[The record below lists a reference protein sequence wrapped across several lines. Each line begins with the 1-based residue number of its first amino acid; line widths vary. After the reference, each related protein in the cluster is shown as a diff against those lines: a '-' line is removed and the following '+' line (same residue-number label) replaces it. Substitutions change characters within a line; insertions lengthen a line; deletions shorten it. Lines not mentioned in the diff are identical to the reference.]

1 MPPGLLAPAAALRLS
16 PPREVGVSIISLTE
30 NRMTAINIES
40 ARHNMVVSQI
50 RTGSVLDDRILELVG
65 RGPRHDFVP
74 DALRN
79 LAFVDM
85 QIPLGAGEV
94 MMAPLVE
101 ARLLQELAIKP
112 TDKILEIGTG
122 SGYLTWLLAQLGARV
137 HSVEIRPEFTDRASG
152 RLAAH
157 GASNVELEIGDG
169 ARGWDKHAPYD
180 VILVSGSLPLLPEA
194 FKKNLALGGRLAA
207 IVGRSP
213 AMEARLVTRI
223 GESGFDTRGLFE
235 TDLPPLKN
243 ALAPSAFVF

>member
-1 MPPGLLAPAAALRLS
+1 
-16 PPREVGVSIISLTE
+16 
-30 NRMTAINIES
+30 MTAINIES

-65 RGPRHDFVP
+65 RGPRQDFVP

-85 QIPLGAGEV
+85 QIPLGHGEV

-122 SGYLTWLLAQLGARV
+122 SGYMTWLLAQLGAKV
-137 HSVEIRPEFTDRASG
+137 HSVEIRAEFTDRASG

-157 GASNVELEIGDG
+157 GARNVELEIGDG
-169 ARGWDKHAPYD
+169 ARGWDRHAPYD
-180 VILVSGSLPLLPEA
+180 VILVTGSLPLLPDG
-194 FKKNLALGGRLAA
+194 FKKSLTVGGRLIA

-213 AMEARLVTRI
+213 AMEAQLISRI
-223 GESGFDTRGLFE
+223 TESGFNIRGLFE
-235 TDLPPLKN
+235 TDLPPLQN

>member
-1 MPPGLLAPAAALRLS
+1 
-16 PPREVGVSIISLTE
+16 
-30 NRMTAINIES
+30 MTAINIES

-65 RGPRHDFVP
+65 RGPRQDFVP

-85 QIPLGAGEV
+85 QIPLGHGEV

-122 SGYLTWLLAQLGARV
+122 SGYMTWLLAQLGAKV
-137 HSVEIRPEFTDRASG
+137 HSVEIRAEFTDRASG

-157 GASNVELEIGDG
+157 GARNVELEIGDG
-169 ARGWDKHAPYD
+169 ARGWDRQQPYNA
-180 VILVSGSLPLLPEA
+180 ILITGSLPILPNTFRET
-194 FKKNLALGGRLAA
+194 LATGGRLIA
-207 IVGRSP
+207 IVGQHP
-213 AMEARLVTRI
+213 AMEVKRIRRLDQRSFQE
-223 GESGFDTRGLFE
+223 ESLFE
-235 TDLPPLKN
+235 TSIPPLRN
-243 ALAPSAFVF
+243 AIEPSRFVF

>member
-1 MPPGLLAPAAALRLS
+1 
-16 PPREVGVSIISLTE
+16 
-30 NRMTAINIES
+30 MTAINIES

-65 RGPRHDFVP
+65 RGPRQDFVP

-85 QIPLGAGEV
+85 QIPLGHGEV

-112 TDKILEIGTG
+112 ADKILEIGTG
-122 SGYLTWLLAQLGARV
+122 SGYMTWLLAQLGGKV
-137 HSVEIRPEFTDRASG
+137 HSVEIRAEFTDRASG

-157 GASNVELEIGDG
+157 GARNVELEIGDG
-169 ARGWDKHAPYD
+169 ARGWDRHAPYD
-180 VILVSGSLPLLPEA
+180 VILVTGSLPLLPDG
-194 FKKNLALGGRLAA
+194 FKKSLTVGGRLIA

-213 AMEARLVTRI
+213 AMEAQLISRI
-223 GESGFDTRGLFE
+223 TESGFNIRGLFE
-235 TDLPPLKN
+235 TDLPPLQN

>member
-1 MPPGLLAPAAALRLS
+1 
-16 PPREVGVSIISLTE
+16 
-30 NRMTAINIES
+30 MTAINIET

-50 RTGSVLDDRILELVG
+50 RTGSVLDERILQLVS
-65 RGPRHDFVP
+65 RGPRQDFVP
-74 DALRN
+74 DVLRN

-85 QIPLGAGEV
+85 QIPLGHGEV

-101 ARLLQELAIKP
+101 ARLLQALAIRP

-137 HSVEIRPEFTDRASG
+137 HSVEIRAEFTDRASG

-157 GASNVELEIGDG
+157 GAGNVELEIGDG

-180 VILVSGSLPLLPEA
+180 VILVTGSLPMLPDG
-194 FKKNLALGGRLAA
+194 FRKSLALGGRLIA
-207 IVGRSP
+207 IVGQSP
-213 AMEARLVTRI
+213 AMEAQLITRI
-223 GESGFDTRGLFE
+223 TESGFDTRSLFE
-235 TDLPPLKN
+235 TDLPSLQN

>member
-1 MPPGLLAPAAALRLS
+1 
-16 PPREVGVSIISLTE
+16 
-30 NRMTAINIES
+30 MTAINIES

-65 RGPRHDFVP
+65 RGPRQDFVP

-85 QIPLGAGEV
+85 QIPLGHGEV

-122 SGYLTWLLAQLGARV
+122 SGYMTWLLAQLGARV
-137 HSVEIRPEFTDRASG
+137 HSVEIRAEFTDRASG

-157 GASNVELEIGDG
+157 GVRNVELEIGDG
-169 ARGWDKHAPYD
+169 ARGWDRHAPYD
-180 VILVSGSLPLLPEA
+180 VILVTGSLPLLPEE
-194 FKKNLALGGRLAA
+194 FKKQLRVGGRLIA
-207 IVGRSP
+207 IVGKSP
-213 AMEARLVTRI
+213 AMEARLITRVTDT
-223 GESGFDTRGLFE
+223 GFDTRGLFE
-235 TDLPPLKN
+235 TDLPPLQN

>member
-1 MPPGLLAPAAALRLS
+1 MS
-16 PPREVGVSIISLTE
+16 
-30 NRMTAINIES
+30 AINIES
-40 ARHNMVVSQI
+40 ARRNMVVSQI

-65 RGPRHDFVP
+65 RGPRQDFVP

-85 QIPLGAGEV
+85 QIPLGHGEV

-122 SGYLTWLLAQLGARV
+122 SGYMTWLLAQLGAKV
-137 HSVEIRPEFTDRASG
+137 HSVEIRAEFTDRASS

-157 GASNVELEIGDG
+157 GARNVELEIGDG

-180 VILVSGSLPLLPEA
+180 VILVTGSLPLLPDS
-194 FKKNLALGGRLAA
+194 FKKSLAVGGRLIA

-213 AMEARLVTRI
+213 AMEAQLVTRLS
-223 GESGFDTRGLFE
+223 ESGFDTRGLFE
-235 TDLPPLKN
+235 TDLPPLQN

>member
-1 MPPGLLAPAAALRLS
+1 
-16 PPREVGVSIISLTE
+16 
-30 NRMTAINIES
+30 MTVINIES

-65 RGPRHDFVP
+65 RGPRQDFVP

-85 QIPLGAGEV
+85 QIPLGHGEV

-112 TDKILEIGTG
+112 TDKILEVGTG
-122 SGYLTWLLAQLGARV
+122 SGYMTWLLAQLGTKV
-137 HSVEIRPEFTDRASG
+137 HSVEIRAEFTDRASG

-157 GASNVELEIGDG
+157 GAGNVELEIGDG

-180 VILVSGSLPLLPEA
+180 VIVVTGSLPLLPEG
-194 FKKNLALGGRLAA
+194 FRKNLAVGGRMVA
-207 IVGRSP
+207 IVGQSP
-213 AMEARLVTRI
+213 AMEAQLITRLT
-223 GESGFDTRGLFE
+223 ESSFDTHGLFE
-235 TDLPPLKN
+235 TDLPPLQN

>member
-1 MPPGLLAPAAALRLS
+1 MS
-16 PPREVGVSIISLTE
+16 
-30 NRMTAINIES
+30 AINIES

-65 RGPRHDFVP
+65 RGPRQDFVP

-85 QIPLGAGEV
+85 QIPLGHGEV

-101 ARLLQELAIKP
+101 ARLLQELTIKP

-122 SGYLTWLLAQLGARV
+122 SGYLTWLLAQLGAKV

-157 GASNVELEIGDG
+157 GARHVELEIGDG

-180 VILVSGSLPLLPEA
+180 VILITGSLPLLPDG
-194 FKKNLALGGRLAA
+194 FKKNLAVGGRLIA
-207 IVGRSP
+207 IVGQSP
-213 AMEARLVTRI
+213 AMEAQLITRLT
-223 GESGFDTRGLFE
+223 ESSFDTRGLFE
-235 TDLPPLKN
+235 TDLPPLQN

>member
-1 MPPGLLAPAAALRLS
+1 
-16 PPREVGVSIISLTE
+16 
-30 NRMTAINIES
+30 MTAINIES

-50 RTGSVLDDRILELVG
+50 RTGSVLDERILELVG
-65 RGPRHDFVP
+65 RGPRQDFVP

-85 QIPLGAGEV
+85 QIPLGHGEV

-122 SGYLTWLLAQLGARV
+122 SGYMTWLLAQLGAKV
-137 HSVEIRPEFTDRASG
+137 HSVEIRAEFTDRASG

-157 GASNVELEIGDG
+157 GTRNVELEIGDG
-169 ARGWDKHAPYD
+169 ARGWDKHAPYG
-180 VILVSGSLPLLPEA
+180 VILITGSLPVLPEA
-194 FKKNLALGGRLAA
+194 FKKQLAVGGRLIA
-207 IVGRSP
+207 IVGKSP
-213 AMEARLVTRI
+213 AMQAQRVTRI
-223 GESGFDTRGLFE
+223 TDSSFDTRGLFE
-235 TDLPPLKN
+235 TDLPPLQN

>member
-1 MPPGLLAPAAALRLS
+1 
-16 PPREVGVSIISLTE
+16 
-30 NRMTAINIES
+30 MTAINIES

-50 RTGSVLDDRILELVG
+50 RTGSVLDDRILELVS
-65 RGPRHDFVP
+65 RGPRQDFVP

-85 QIPLGAGEV
+85 QIPLGHGEV
-94 MMAPLVE
+94 MMAPQVE

-122 SGYLTWLLAQLGARV
+122 SGYLTWLLAQLGAKV

-157 GASNVELEIGDG
+157 GARNVELEIGDG

-180 VILVSGSLPLLPEA
+180 VILVTGSLPMLPEA
-194 FKKNLALGGRLAA
+194 FKKQLGVGGRLIA
-207 IVGRSP
+207 IVGKSP
-213 AMEARLVTRI
+213 AMQAQRVTRLT
-223 GESGFDTRGLFE
+223 ETSYDTRGLLE
-235 TDLPPLKN
+235 TDLPPLQN

>member
-1 MPPGLLAPAAALRLS
+1 MS
-16 PPREVGVSIISLTE
+16 
-30 NRMTAINIES
+30 AINIES
-40 ARHNMVVSQI
+40 ARRNMVVSQI

-65 RGPRHDFVP
+65 RGPRQDFVP

-85 QIPLGAGEV
+85 QIPLGHGEV

-122 SGYLTWLLAQLGARV
+122 SGYMTWLLAQLGAKV
-137 HSVEIRPEFTDRASG
+137 HSVEIRAEFTDRASS

-157 GASNVELEIGDG
+157 GARNVELEIGDG

-180 VILVSGSLPLLPEA
+180 VILVTGSLPLLPES
-194 FKKNLALGGRLAA
+194 FKKSLAVGGRLIA

-213 AMEARLVTRI
+213 AMEAQLVTRLS
-223 GESGFDTRGLFE
+223 ESGFDTRGLFE
-235 TDLPPLKN
+235 TDLPPLQN